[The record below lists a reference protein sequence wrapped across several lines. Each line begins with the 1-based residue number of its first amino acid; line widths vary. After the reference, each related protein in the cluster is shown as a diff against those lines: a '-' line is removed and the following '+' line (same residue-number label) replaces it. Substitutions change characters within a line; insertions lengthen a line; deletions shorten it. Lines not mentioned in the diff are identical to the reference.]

1 MDEVGIVKSINGV
14 IAIVSVEKKSAC
26 DQCKAGCSVSDSG
39 VEIEAFNK
47 VKASVGQKVKVVMQP
62 YLYLKGSIL
71 IYGIPALALI
81 IGAIIGKEYLSNF
94 FKGMDPD
101 IVSAISG
108 FALLILSFLIVKV
121 WSSRFEKKTE
131 YKPIIEEILE

>member
-1 MDEVGIVKSINGV
+1 MDEVGIVKSINGA

-47 VKASVGQKVKVVMQP
+47 VKAAVGQKVKVVMQP

-81 IGAIIGKEYLSNF
+81 IGAIIGKEYLSSF